1 MNMIDFFRN
10 LTNTLWGSYGFQALF
25 YFSLVIILILEKR
38 RLRQIGTWGYSLCI
52 LLIIYNPLMYLFC
65 QYIFGAHDLTAYY
78 CRLFCLVPIVF
89 VIAYAM
95 ILVLQRTSGWK
106 KFLCTFLMILIV
118 AASGHSPYGEE
129 WFIRASNSN
138 KVPDDVIQI
147 SALFPEE
154 EDSISIMVPSDLTVY
169 MRQIDSRFHMPY
181 GRGEFTEISNQL
193 LGETQDVAAILNF
206 AVSRETDYIVTSYTE
221 DILAQYRNLGCEVV
235 GFTNRYVVLRQHCP
249 KWILTQYSDD
259 TGSQAMFYTLQN
271 FLNGSLII
279 IDGGWAGNANQVRNV
294 ILENGGIVDAWV
306 LTHYHPDHIGAF
318 NTIYQDPQ
326 GITINHVYTT
336 PYDADLF
343 RSVAQEWDG
352 IDTFCTFVDNIANG
366 GVIHYI
372 TRDSVVKLS
381 DMKLTFFNCWDPIL
395 ENVSP
400 GDILNNSSLVF
411 KAETSETSVL
421 FCGNA
426 HGDIMSDFLMKQY
439 GTELKADYVQLGH
452 HGNNSL
458 TTDFYDLVTPEAILF
473 DAPEWLMTGTDYDAR
488 ILVEYFQEQGIPYY
502 DYRSAPNRF
511 LLY

>member
-181 GRGEFTEISNQL
+181 GRGENTGISDQM
-193 LGETQDVAAILNF
+193 LGETQDVKAILNY
-206 AVSRETDYIVTSYTE
+206 AVSWETDYIVTFYTE
-221 DILAQYRNLGCEVV
+221 DVLAQYKNWGCEVV
-235 GFTNRYVVLRQHCP
+235 GFTSKYVVLRQHCP
-249 KWILTQYSDD
+249 K
-259 TGSQAMFYTLQN
+259 
-271 FLNGSLII
+271 
-279 IDGGWAGNANQVRNV
+279 
-294 ILENGGIVDAWV
+294 
-306 LTHYHPDHIGAF
+306 
-318 NTIYQDPQ
+318 
-326 GITINHVYTT
+326 
-336 PYDADLF
+336 
-343 RSVAQEWDG
+343 
-352 IDTFCTFVDNIANG
+352 
-366 GVIHYI
+366 
-372 TRDSVVKLS
+372 
-381 DMKLTFFNCWDPIL
+381 
-395 ENVSP
+395 
-400 GDILNNSSLVF
+400 
-411 KAETSETSVL
+411 
-421 FCGNA
+421 
-426 HGDIMSDFLMKQY
+426 
-439 GTELKADYVQLGH
+439 
-452 HGNNSL
+452 
-458 TTDFYDLVTPEAILF
+458 
-473 DAPEWLMTGTDYDAR
+473 
-488 ILVEYFQEQGIPYY
+488 
-502 DYRSAPNRF
+502 
-511 LLY
+511 